1 MAQNVPA
8 NCAEVRRFPSHNRK
22 GVDVHAGIP
31 LIRIAITTAYAARC
45 SPLCQI
51 FILAIACC
59 SDLLEAIEFPGN
71 EIIAIMLANFL
82 LFKPASEDI
91 LP

>member
-1 MAQNVPA
+1 MNKLPDHLP
-8 NCAEVRRFPSHNRK
+8 RRYIIK
-22 GVDVHAGIP
+22 
-31 LIRIAITTAYAARC
+31 AIHLWDARC

-59 SDLLEAIEFPGN
+59 SDLLEAIDIPGS
-71 EIIAIMLANFL
+71 EIIAIMLANFR

-91 LP
+91 LL

>member
-1 MAQNVPA
+1 MRRALFTLVPD
-8 NCAEVRRFPSHNRK
+8 FM
-22 GVDVHAGIP
+22 
-31 LIRIAITTAYAARC
+31 
-45 SPLCQI
+45 
-51 FILAIACC
+51 LAIACC
-59 SDLLEAIEFPGN
+59 SDLLEAIDIPGS

>member
-1 MAQNVPA
+1 M
-8 NCAEVRRFPSHNRK
+8 
-22 GVDVHAGIP
+22 
-31 LIRIAITTAYAARC
+31 AYAARAVHPC
-45 SPLCQI
+45 ARF

-59 SDLLEAIEFPGN
+59 SDLLEAIDIPGS
-71 EIIAIMLANFL
+71 EIIVIMLANFL